1 MISPFGHGLKNGVS
15 TPVQPIQPLP
25 YPIRLNPT
33 DEIEALIGN
42 PPTWIIRWGI
52 SVIFMIVAALVAMGF
67 IIKYPDT
74 IEAKV
79 VITTQKPPIRIMA
92 LSNGKISQLLINNSE
107 TVDSGKVLGVLENT
121 ARWQDIIAL
130 DNILLTLRSTE
141 SPPEESGQAL
151 SMVLPDSLQLGN
163 LQPSYTLLLQNWR
176 DYTYFQGQNGSLNK
190 INNLQQQISR
200 IEKLKKSLDN
210 QSLTLSHE
218 VIIAQ
223 ADLNRNQGLYQQGV
237 VSKTDLEKYSLQY
250 LQMTRQ
256 LESLK
261 TQIIN
266 NDIQQKQL
274 EGQVLEIGQSK
285 RDNSNS
291 KSLGIDADINRLLG
305 EIKEWKRVYLFV
317 APISG
322 KISMNRVWSP
332 QQYVNANEEVM
343 AIVPI
348 NDNMSTDTK
357 VIGKALLPIAG
368 SGKVKTGQDV
378 QIRLDGFPYQEY
390 GSIEATV
397 KNISL
402 VPQQDNYQVELNFT
416 HELMTT
422 YKKSIPFRQ
431 EMQGTARIITED
443 RTVASRMFDRIVSL
457 FKNR

>member
-1 MISPFGHGLKNGVS
+1 MISPFGHGIKNGVS
-15 TPVQPIQPLP
+15 APVQPMQSLP
-25 YPIRLNPT
+25 SPIRLNPT
-33 DEIEALIGN
+33 DEVEALIGN
-42 PPTWIIRWGI
+42 PPSWIVRWGI
-52 SVIFMIVAALVAMGF
+52 SVVFMIVAAFITMGF

-92 LSNGKISQLLINNSE
+92 LGNGKISQLLVNNSE
-107 TVDSGKVLGVLENT
+107 TVDSGRLLGILENT

-130 DNILLTLRSTE
+130 DNILQTMRSAA
-141 SPPEESGQAL
+141 PPEESGRAL
-151 SMVLPDSLQLGN
+151 SIALPDSLQLGN
-163 LQPSYTLLLQNWR
+163 LQPSYAQMLQNWR
-176 DYTYFQGQNGSLNK
+176 GYTYYQEQNGSLSK
-190 INNLQQQISR
+190 IYNLQEQISR
-200 IEKLKKSLDN
+200 IEKLKKSLNN
-210 QSLTLSHE
+210 QSITLSRE
-218 VIIAQ
+218 VAITQ
-223 ADLNRNQGLYQQGV
+223 VDLARNQNLYQQGV
-237 VSKTDLEKYSLQY
+237 VSKTDLEKFSLQY

-274 EGQVLEIGQSK
+274 EGQILEISQSK

-291 KSLGIDADINRLLG
+291 KSLGINADINRLLG
-305 EIKEWKRVYLFV
+305 EIKEWKRIYLFV

-322 KISMNRVWSP
+322 KISMNRLWSP
-332 QQYVNANEEVM
+332 QQYVNTNEEVM
-343 AIVPI
+343 TIVPI
-348 NDNMSTDTK
+348 NDNISNDSK

-368 SGKVKTGQDV
+368 SGKVKTEQNV

-397 KNISL
+397 KSISL

-416 HELMTT
+416 HELTTT
-422 YKKSIPFRQ
+422 YKKKIPFRQ

-443 RTVASRMFDRIVSL
+443 RTVASRMFDKITSI